1 MECSALKR
9 GILLNPYASLFS
21 NETKNVDPDGR
32 GSEKKQGKIR
42 ETVNKIYC
50 MNKIHFKKEK
60 KTRFHKHTHNAI
72 KKFCQPYAIWQ
83 FKAVF

>member
-1 MECSALKR
+1 M

-32 GSEKKQGKIR
+32 GSEKEQGKIT
-42 ETVNKIYC
+42 ETVNKIYY

-60 KTRFHKHTHNAI
+60 KQGFISIHTM
-72 KKFCQPYAIWQ
+72 Q
-83 FKAVF
+83 